1 MKKSML
7 SSVFVISILLITC
20 PVYATWILNGGES
33 GEGKDESGSLIIDG
47 ASNFL
52 QSYANILVLLN
63 ESELSSTIGFD
74 FAVARSA
81 VDTAAI
87 KLKNSR
93 ENYSQA
99 LLMMKQAAYSS
110 SFIQGLKDFNYDK
123 FIEERHLNACTMHQV
138 STYLSKGDVIG
149 VYEKAIKDLD
159 VLQAKLAIIQ
169 AFIHS
174 NEVPE
179 LEDLRTLYQHY
190 SDFMAFGY
198 YCSLVFYE
206 AKK

>member
-1 MKKSML
+1 MKKSII
-7 SSVFVISILLITC
+7 SSVFVFIILLITC
-20 PVYATWILNGGES
+20 PMYAAWVLNGGES
-33 GEGKDESGSLIIDG
+33 NDDKDQSGSLIIDG

-52 QSYANILVLLN
+52 QSYSNILMLLN
-63 ESELSSTIGFD
+63 ESELSLTIGFD
-74 FAVARSA
+74 FAIAGSA

-93 ENYSQA
+93 DKYSTA
-99 LLMMKQAAYSS
+99 LMLMKQATYSP
-110 SFIQGLKDFNYDK
+110 SFIQGLKDFNYDI
-123 FIEERHLNACTMHQV
+123 FVEERRLNPCPMQHV
-138 STYLSKGDVIG
+138 SIYLSKGDVIG

-159 VLQAKLAIIQ
+159 ELQAKLAIIR
-169 AFIHS
+169 ASIHN
-174 NEVPE
+174 NEVPD

-206 AKK
+206 VKK

>member
-1 MKKSML
+1 MKKSTL

-20 PVYATWILNGGES
+20 PVYATWIANGGES
-33 GEGKDESGSLIIDG
+33 GEGKDESGSLIIEG

-52 QSYANILVLLN
+52 QSYSNILMLLN
-63 ESELSSTIGFD
+63 ESELSSTSGFD
-74 FAVARSA
+74 FTIARSA

-93 ENYSQA
+93 EKYSQA
-99 LLMMKQAAYSS
+99 LLLMKQAEYSS
-110 SFIQGLKDFNYDK
+110 FFIQGLKDFHYDK
-123 FIEERHLNACTMHQV
+123 FVEERHLNPCTMQHV

-159 VLQAKLAIIQ
+159 VLHAKLAIIR

-174 NEVPE
+174 NEVPG
-179 LEDLRTLYQHY
+179 LEDLQTLYQHY

-206 AKK
+206 VKK

>member
-7 SSVFVISILLITC
+7 SSVFVISILLVTC
-20 PVYATWILNGGES
+20 PVYATWIANGGES
-33 GEGKDESGSLIIDG
+33 GDGKGESGSLIIDG

-52 QSYANILVLLN
+52 QSYANILMLLN

-93 ENYSQA
+93 EKYLQA
-99 LLMMKQAAYSS
+99 LLLMKQATYSS
-110 SFIQGLKDFNYDK
+110 SFIQGLKDFHYDK
-123 FIEERHLNACTMHQV
+123 FAEEHHLNPCIMQRV

-149 VYEKAIKDLD
+149 VYENVIKDLD
-159 VLQAKLAIIQ
+159 VLQDKLAIIR

-179 LEDLRTLYQHY
+179 LEDLRALYQHY

-206 AKK
+206 IKK